1 MNNDQ
6 SVTIRIDTDLK
17 KALQIHAQNDGT
29 TISRVMKKLAIEYA
43 RKNKL
48 IKWGEQMEEEYDE
61 LNMHEQYLDTCPT
74 CGDTFLWPRD
84 CACDANLDEE
94 QHKEKYR
101 D

>member
-1 MNNDQ
+1 
-6 SVTIRIDTDLK
+6 
-17 KALQIHAQNDGT
+17 
-29 TISRVMKKLAIEYA
+29 
-43 RKNKL
+43 
-48 IKWGEQMEEEYDE
+48 MEEEDYEYDE

-94 QHKEKYR
+94 ERREKYR

>member
-1 MNNDQ
+1 
-6 SVTIRIDTDLK
+6 
-17 KALQIHAQNDGT
+17 
-29 TISRVMKKLAIEYA
+29 
-43 RKNKL
+43 
-48 IKWGEQMEEEYDE
+48 MEEEDYE

-94 QHKEKYR
+94 ERREKYR